1 MDWNQIYN
9 DMITPGVSIIEKIIR
24 TIIVYLF
31 LVIGLRVFG
40 RRELAQLG
48 PGDFV
53 VLLLLSNTVQNA
65 IIGNDNSLSGG
76 LIGAFSLLVLNSLIN
91 SALVKFPR
99 LARWFAGS
107 EIYLIRN
114 GMLMKRELSR
124 QGISLDELMLAIHK
138 QGLDDI
144 SEVQVCILE
153 PDGSITVKAR
163 KSAQDLQHIQDQL
176 EIITKQQ
183 QKLLEQLQKTK

>member
-65 IIGNDNSLSGG
+65 IIGTDNSLSGG
-76 LIGAFSLLVLNSLIN
+76 LISAFSLLILNSLIN
-91 SALVKFPR
+91 SILLTFAG

-114 GMLMKRELSR
+114 GMLMNRELSR
-124 QGISLDELMLAIHK
+124 QGISLDELML
-138 QGLDDI
+138 
-144 SEVQVCILE
+144 
-153 PDGSITVKAR
+153 
-163 KSAQDLQHIQDQL
+163 
-176 EIITKQQ
+176 
-183 QKLLEQLQKTK
+183 